1 MDFDID
7 KERAQ
12 VSLLVLDLVWQ
23 RKLKPFS
30 EFSGINY
37 RTLLEIRY
45 NKCKPKFETIQKIKA
60 KHEVFVNGSTN

>member
-7 KERAQ
+7 KERAR
-12 VSLLVLDLVWQ
+12 VSLLVLDLVRQ

-60 KHEVFVNGSTN
+60 KYLEYSEG

>member
-12 VSLLVLDLVWQ
+12 ISLLVLGLVRQ

-60 KHEVFVNGSTN
+60 KYLEYSEG

>member
-12 VSLLVLDLVWQ
+12 VSLLVLDLVRQ

-45 NKCKPKFETIQKIKA
+45 NKCKPKFETIERIKA
-60 KHEVFVNGSTN
+60 KYLEYSEG

>member
-12 VSLLVLDLVWQ
+12 VSLLVLGLVRQ

-60 KHEVFVNGSTN
+60 KYLKYSEG

>member
-7 KERAQ
+7 KERVQ
-12 VSLLVLDLVWQ
+12 VSLLVLDLVRQ

-60 KHEVFVNGSTN
+60 KYLEYSEG

>member
-12 VSLLVLDLVWQ
+12 VSLLVLGLVRQ

-45 NKCKPKFETIQKIKA
+45 NKCKPKFETIERIKA
-60 KHEVFVNGSTN
+60 KYLEYSEG

>member
-1 MDFDID
+1 MYDIE
-7 KERAQ
+7 KERER
-12 VSLLVLDLVWQ
+12 VLDIVLILVKD

-45 NKCKPKFETIQKIKA
+45 NKCKPKYETVERIKA
-60 KHEVFVNGSTN
+60 KYNEFLEF

>member
-1 MDFDID
+1 MEFEIG
-7 KERAQ
+7 EGRAQ
-12 VSLLVLDLVWQ
+12 ASLLVFGLVRQ

>member
-12 VSLLVLDLVWQ
+12 VSLLVLGLVRQ

-60 KHEVFVNGSTN
+60 KYLEYSEG